1 MLQPQ
6 YSLPFGPGA
15 LVPLKL
21 AIASADSVGNDVYVA
36 VVVDFG
42 NGSSMTT
49 VSKCVP
55 VASNA
60 HDADALAAA
69 VGSANV
75 AYSSSGL
82 LCAIDNLPANGVQN
96 CGQSVGNGQY
106 DYWSYWHGA
115 AGTWVYAS
123 NGPAEQS
130 VSNPS
135 DDVEG
140 LRFQTDEPASSSD
153 PAPAVAASYTQ
164 ICNASTEVPPTQT
177 SSAPATTTT
186 TAGTSAAP
194 SVTPTTAKSGSG
206 SGAAT
211 TTTTAVGIR
220 SKSTGARFHHH
231 DRGVRRDDHHPGPQY
246 VERDGGREPRIVV
259 RCTPHRRRQRG
270 LAGRYGRGLLQQPP
284 PGRAD
289 RSRRRRSGCLCSLP
303 MAAEAGRG
311 MTRAA
316 VPRRRSLHPLAWWLW
331 AAGLAICA
339 MRTNNPF
346 LLALIGVV
354 ACVVVSARRS
364 SAPWSRSITFFL
376 RVGLLV
382 IVIRIAIEILFGQ
395 RGVPGHVLFTLPQ
408 VPLPSWAAAVS
419 IGGPVT
425 LESILDAFVL
435 GLQLAVIL
443 LCFGAA
449 NSLASP
455 YRLLR
460 SLPAVLYE
468 TGVAVTVA
476 LSFAPELVQ
485 SIGIVRQARRQRGIP
500 TKGLRGMRG
509 VAVPVLESALDRS
522 LQLATSMDARG
533 YGRRISVGKTSR
545 RLASGA
551 TIGGLLLMAVGIYGV
566 IDGGSLLG
574 LGLPILAVAAV
585 LCGVGLAVGGR
596 RTARSRY
603 RPDPWRQPEW
613 IVAGSGLVALVTMS
627 VAHAFDVPGLTVSFS
642 PLEFP
647 TIPLLPVV
655 GILLALVPAIA
666 APNPNVV
673 LRSAADVTAV
683 AGESGAVTP
692 RVNCDPVD
700 ADLSGVPT

>member
-1 MLQPQ
+1 
-6 YSLPFGPGA
+6 
-15 LVPLKL
+15 
-21 AIASADSVGNDVYVA
+21 
-36 VVVDFG
+36 
-42 NGSSMTT
+42 
-49 VSKCVP
+49 
-55 VASNA
+55 
-60 HDADALAAA
+60 
-69 VGSANV
+69 
-75 AYSSSGL
+75 
-82 LCAIDNLPANGVQN
+82 
-96 CGQSVGNGQY
+96 
-106 DYWSYWHGA
+106 
-115 AGTWVYAS
+115 
-123 NGPAEQS
+123 
-130 VSNPS
+130 
-135 DDVEG
+135 
-140 LRFQTDEPASSSD
+140 
-153 PAPAVAASYTQ
+153 
-164 ICNASTEVPPTQT
+164 
-177 SSAPATTTT
+177 
-186 TAGTSAAP
+186 
-194 SVTPTTAKSGSG
+194 
-206 SGAAT
+206 
-211 TTTTAVGIR
+211 
-220 SKSTGARFHHH
+220 
-231 DRGVRRDDHHPGPQY
+231 
-246 VERDGGREPRIVV
+246 
-259 RCTPHRRRQRG
+259 
-270 LAGRYGRGLLQQPP
+270 
-284 PGRAD
+284 
-289 RSRRRRSGCLCSLP
+289 
-303 MAAEAGRG
+303 

-316 VPRRRSLHPLAWWLW
+316 APRRRSLHPVAWWFW

-364 SAPWSRSITFFL
+364 SAPWSRSIAFFL

-382 IVIRIAIEILFGQ
+382 IVIRIVIEILFGQ

-476 LSFAPELVQ
+476 LSFTPELVQ

-500 TKGLRGMRG
+500 TTGLRGMRG

-551 TIGGLLLMAVGIYGV
+551 TVGGLLLVAVGIYGV
-566 IDGGSLLG
+566 IDGGSLFG
-574 LGLPILAVAAV
+574 LGLPVLAVAAV

-613 IVAGSGLVALVTMS
+613 IVAGLGTRRTRRHVGCPCPRRAGTHRLVLPSG
-627 VAHAFDVPGLTVSFS
+627 VSQHS
-642 PLEFP
+642 P
-647 TIPLLPVV
+647 
-655 GILLALVPAIA
+655 
-666 APNPNVV
+666 
-673 LRSAADVTAV
+673 V
-683 AGESGAVTP
+683 AGRGDPDRLGAGRCGAEPDRPASGTGAQARP
-692 RVNCDPVD
+692 KRQSLEHERLGRQRRPDP
-700 ADLSGVPT
+700 SRTSRGCST